1 MTKKNKQEALL
12 EKIHQTLADI
22 NSNMLKVF
30 WIVAIFAFL
39 YFGLMLHLLLKYI
52 QLKDRHLK
60 NYLIFLGALGLAEVF
75 NFASLDSGFNSLS
88 PSHFCPHQHIPSE
101 LIMHTP
107 EPQHLLSSIVINY
120 MIFDKNRINHYQ
132 LN

>member
-39 YFGLMLHLLLKYI
+39 YFGLMLHLLLKQI
-52 QLKDRHLK
+52 QLKERHLK
-60 NYLIFLGALGLAEVF
+60 NYLIFLSYIPFECLDIF
-75 NFASLDSGFNSLS
+75 N
-88 PSHFCPHQHIPSE
+88 
-101 LIMHTP
+101 
-107 EPQHLLSSIVINY
+107 
-120 MIFDKNRINHYQ
+120 IFD
-132 LN
+132 